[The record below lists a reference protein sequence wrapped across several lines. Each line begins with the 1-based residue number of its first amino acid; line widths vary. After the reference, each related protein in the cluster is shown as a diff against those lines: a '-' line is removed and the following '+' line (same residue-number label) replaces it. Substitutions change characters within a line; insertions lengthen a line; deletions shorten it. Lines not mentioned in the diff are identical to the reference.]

1 VLVVLADTE
10 PVEGGVAGLKEVLS
24 EANSEQPDPK
34 QVEVLEVDELEVA
47 SGGEAVLLTDE
58 DEDSGTDAVGV
69 TDVKGTELTDADGE
83 LKQSLP

>member
-10 PVEGGVAGLKEVLS
+10 LDEVWLAGFKEVIS
-24 EANSEQPDPK
+24 EASSEQPDPE
-34 QVEVLEVDELEVA
+34 QAELLEVDDMDVS
-47 SGGEAVLLTDE
+47 SGDEAVLLIDE

-69 TDVKGTELTDADGE
+69 TGVKGIELTDADGE

>member
-1 VLVVLADTE
+1 VLADTE
-10 PVEGGVAGLKEVLS
+10 SVAGEVAGLKDVLS

-34 QVEVLEVDELEVA
+34 QVEVLEVDEMEGP

-69 TDVKGTELTDADGE
+69 TDVKGTELTDGDGE